1 MFWAAGSKSP
11 PPAAFLFV
19 CFVYQLK
26 AMMIYFA
33 GGGVS
38 VNEETARNDTYNT
51 KVVWPD
57 YMANVTMNMGG
68 LASAVEGR
76 RAFFHAI

>member
-1 MFWAAGSKSP
+1 
-11 PPAAFLFV
+11 
-19 CFVYQLK
+19 
-26 AMMIYFA
+26 MIYFA
-33 GGGVS
+33 GVGVS
-38 VNEETARNDTYNT
+38 VNEETARNDTCNT